1 MTQPTSVIT
10 NDGYASFR
18 IPIKKAVRNGLYVAY
33 LKIGDAN
40 GNSALR
46 VAEFFA
52 G

>member
-1 MTQPTSVIT
+1 VIAS
-10 NDGYASFR
+10 DGWASFR
-18 IPIKKAVRNGLYVAY
+18 IPIKKAARNGLYVAY

-40 GNSALR
+40 GNSAQR